1 MKNERQGKI
10 LSIIARE
17 DIDTQELLM
26 ERLQREGISCTQ
38 ATISRDIKQL
48 HLIKEPVGRG
58 RYRYAVSVRQS
69 GLNVADKLRTIF
81 RESVLSIDCAQ
92 NIVVVKTLLGLANGA
107 AAALDSMELPYLV
120 GTLAGE
126 DTVLL
131 VMRDSRSADGFCAE
145 IGEMLL
151 LSGGDQKKE

>member
-69 GLNVADKLRTIF
+69 GLNVADKLHTIF

-145 IGEMLL
+145 IRGMLP

>member
-1 MKNERQGKI
+1 MND
-10 LSIIARE
+10 RE

-145 IGEMLL
+145 IGEMLP

>member
-92 NIVVVKTLLGLANGA
+92 NIVVVKTLRHLTAWNCPIWWVRWPERTPC
-107 AAALDSMELPYLV
+107 SW
-120 GTLAGE
+120 
-126 DTVLL
+126 
-131 VMRDSRSADGFCAE
+131 
-145 IGEMLL
+145 
-151 LSGGDQKKE
+151 

>member
-1 MKNERQGKI
+1 MKSTRQQEI
-10 LSIIARE
+10 LDIISASE
-17 DIDTQELLM
+17 VETQEQLL
-26 ERLQREGISCTQ
+26 ERLKERGIVTTQ

-58 RYRYAVSVRQS
+58 RYRYAVSVHHS

-92 NIVVVKTLLGLANGA
+92 NLVVVKTLLGLANGA

-131 VMRDSRSADGFCAE
+131 VMRDSRSAGAFCAE
-145 IGEMLL
+145 IGEMLS
-151 LSGGDQKKE
+151 LSGGEGKKG

>member
-131 VMRDSRSADGFCAE
+131 VMRDSRSADEFCAE
-145 IGEMLL
+145 IGEMLP
-151 LSGGDQKKE
+151 LSGGDHKKE

>member
-17 DIDTQELLM
+17 DIDTRELLM

>member
-48 HLIKEPVGRG
+48 HLIKSR
-58 RYRYAVSVRQS
+58 
-69 GLNVADKLRTIF
+69 
-81 RESVLSIDCAQ
+81 
-92 NIVVVKTLLGLANGA
+92 
-107 AAALDSMELPYLV
+107 
-120 GTLAGE
+120 LAGGA
-126 DTVLL
+126 T
-131 VMRDSRSADGFCAE
+131 ATPC
-145 IGEMLL
+145 
-151 LSGGDQKKE
+151 LSGRAG

>member
-10 LSIIARE
+10 LAIIAQE

-58 RYRYAVSVRQS
+58 RYRYAVSAHHS

-92 NIVVVKTLLGLANGA
+92 NLVVVKTLLGLANGA

-131 VMRDSRSADGFCAE
+131 VMRDSRSAGAFCAE
-145 IGEMLL
+145 IGEMLS
-151 LSGGDQKKE
+151 LSGGEGKKG

>member
-1 MKNERQGKI
+1 M
-10 LSIIARE
+10 
-17 DIDTQELLM
+17 
-26 ERLQREGISCTQ
+26 
-38 ATISRDIKQL
+38 
-48 HLIKEPVGRG
+48 GRG

-145 IGEMLL
+145 IGEMLP

>member
-145 IGEMLL
+145 IGEMLP

>member
-48 HLIKEPVGRG
+48 HLIKEPVGRH
-58 RYRYAVSVRQS
+58 RLCS
-69 GLNVADKLRTIF
+69 KH
-81 RESVLSIDCAQ
+81 
-92 NIVVVKTLLGLANGA
+92 
-107 AAALDSMELPYLV
+107 
-120 GTLAGE
+120 
-126 DTVLL
+126 
-131 VMRDSRSADGFCAE
+131 
-145 IGEMLL
+145 
-151 LSGGDQKKE
+151 SGG